1 MGKRNQHVEDISMR
15 NKRKESSNV
24 LEQVFVE
31 DGRRRESGQAIGHE
45 VPAAGHGFRVFI
57 APRLVAN
64 LTVDLVAQLFPHD
77 AFVNNVISQRQF
89 TFPLRL
95 IPIERAGFGPV
106 GETQN
111 QLENGQRIGRV
122 RLGILGK

>member
-1 MGKRNQHVEDISMR
+1 
-15 NKRKESSNV
+15 
-24 LEQVFVE
+24 
-31 DGRRRESGQAIGHE
+31 
-45 VPAAGHGFRVFI
+45 
-57 APRLVAN
+57 
-64 LTVDLVAQLFPHD
+64 
-77 AFVNNVISQRQF
+77 
-89 TFPLRL
+89 LRL

>member
-1 MGKRNQHVEDISMR
+1 MR

-31 DGRRRESGQAIGHE
+31 DGRRRESGEAIGHE

-77 AFVNNVISQRQF
+77 AFVNDVISQRQF